1 MRATSPVPHKR
12 APIEIIPLIDIMF
25 FLPASFMITA
35 FVSEDKIRNVINAQ
49 LGSLFPA

>member
-1 MRATSPVPHKR
+1 MRIGSPIPKKHAR
-12 APIEIIPLIDIMF
+12 IEIIPLIDIMF